1 MAVPISL
8 LILSKWR
15 YAPVNGIKVD
25 LGPDLTTSVFRVCL
39 VEGGPCTAVSHFDYP
54 SYSRETFHVYVSPR
68 TRLILAD
75 YAAAP
80 RKATE
85 DVHIID
91 HRKRM
96 LQSFLNRL
104 AQHPILRRDHVV
116 HRFLTGDASWVS
128 LEFHV
133 LTPQN
138 EVLHSPPISLLPKNI
153 LKAPPVDPASADGDQ
168 RYKGMLLPKQSGK
181 LKV

>member
-1 MAVPISL
+1 MTLRRRYSEFASFREALVRLYPTILIPPIPEKHSMC
-8 LILSKWR
+8 
-15 YAPVNGIKVD
+15 
-25 LGPDLTTSVFRVCL
+25 TCL
-39 VEGGPCTAVSHFDYP
+39 HD
-54 SYSRETFHVYVSPR
+54 ETNE
-68 TRLILAD
+68 AD

-85 DVHIID
+85 DVNIID

-128 LEFHV
+128 
-133 LTPQN
+133 
-138 EVLHSPPISLLPKNI
+138 
-153 LKAPPVDPASADGDQ
+153 
-168 RYKGMLLPKQSGK
+168 
-181 LKV
+181 

>member
-1 MAVPISL
+1 LRI
-8 LILSKWR
+8 
-15 YAPVNGIKVD
+15 
-25 LGPDLTTSVFRVCL
+25 
-39 VEGGPCTAVSHFDYP
+39 
-54 SYSRETFHVYVSPR
+54 
-68 TRLILAD
+68 AD

-85 DVHIID
+85 DVGIID

-116 HRFLTGDASWVS
+116 HRFLTGDASWVIS
-128 LEFHV
+128 PLIYL
-133 LTPQN
+133 LTIQN

-153 LKAPPVDPASADGDQ
+153 LKAPPVNPASADGDQ
-168 RYKGMLLPKQSGK
+168 RYKGMLLPKPSGK